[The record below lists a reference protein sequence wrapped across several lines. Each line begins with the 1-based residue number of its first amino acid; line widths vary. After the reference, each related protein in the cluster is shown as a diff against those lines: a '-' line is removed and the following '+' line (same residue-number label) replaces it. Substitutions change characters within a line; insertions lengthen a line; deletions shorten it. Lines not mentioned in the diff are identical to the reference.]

1 VDLGCCAIEIVY
13 YMVGFGHL
21 GRVTVICYILMPV
34 NKKKTEL
41 SGGVTYAE
49 SFCYFIHIVIS
60 CKRLKIQNFFWGV
73 DP

>member
-21 GRVTVICYILMPV
+21 GRVTVICYFLMSV

-41 SGGVTYAE
+41 SAGVTDTPE

-60 CKRLKIQNFFWGV
+60 CKRLKIQNFV
-73 DP
+73 